1 VREGP
6 LFLALWRFRVGSG
19 GKPMFI
25 TVDRMQVKPDRR
37 QAFTVCWRTVS
48 EATQDHAGSL
58 GSRLHVTEDGNYV
71 DYTQWPDRATYERRQ
86 LPDSYADVRQRM
98 RDACEVWERTFEM
111 DVADDHLA
119 AGD

>member
-1 VREGP
+1 
-6 LFLALWRFRVGSG
+6 
-19 GKPMFI
+19 MFI

-71 DYTQWPDRATYERRQ
+71 DYTQWPDRTTYERRQ